1 MLVVSFAVFF
11 GGSYA
16 LNHFRSWWCLE
27 LSRQVCTL
35 HKLWTWRFRP
45 VNQLNPRP
53 TSHLIQREQLHPSW
67 PSRSLRGAVAVHAA
81 LYSSGEAVREVAL
94 LPTWK
99 EDKDEIGELARR
111 GRSYLGLCNGPTKW
125 EHQSKTDLAGSF
137 GLVLLGPPLSAIMH
151 LEMCD

>member
-67 PSRSLRGAVAVHAA
+67 PSRSLRGWAVHAA
-81 LYSSGEAVREVAL
+81 LYSSVVKQCAKVLL
-94 LPTWK
+94 LPAWK
-99 EDKDEIGELARR
+99 EDKDEIGELDRR
-111 GRSYLGLCNGPTKW
+111 GRSYLGLYV
-125 EHQSKTDLAGSF
+125 TDLRRSF
-137 GLVLLGPPLSAIMH
+137 GLVLLGPPLSVMMH
-151 LEMCD
+151 LKMCD